1 MQEAYLKTERFQTF
15 GCGTRPKGRGMAS
28 LIRSNSRRL
37 NLPGGEPF
45 VDDEEEGDEDEEGG
59 EEDSDELFVDK
70 RDEESP
76 AAFWSE
82 ENEENL
88 GGHPPLGEAYPR
100 ARDFISHFV
109 GDEGEK
115 ETNRKNK

>member
-1 MQEAYLKTERFQTF
+1 MR
-15 GCGTRPKGRGMAS
+15 RRG
-28 LIRSNSRRL
+28 
-37 NLPGGEPF
+37 
-45 VDDEEEGDEDEEGG
+45 DDGEEGREDDG
-59 EEDSDELFVDK
+59 DKLFVDK

-88 GGHPPLGEAYPR
+88 GGHPPLGEAIH

-109 GDEGEK
+109 GDGGEG
-115 ETNRKNK
+115 N